1 MAVAS
6 LAVPPEQHVV
16 GGVEEEK
23 RCARAGPVERV
34 ELLLRVREEQAAA
47 RVDHE
52 RDFLLAAFAG
62 DLDRR
67 RHQRRRKVV
76 EGVVAEVLEDL
87 HRLRFARAGESCDD
101 DEVRLTRGGQ
111 SGRIHDRTTPTI
123 EITIAPRNAARGPFT
138 LNPSAGISETTY
150 SISAPITK
158 WKMPSVRQVI
168 GAEMSSMI
176 GLMNALTIP
185 RTRPVRS
192 SETYLSAS
200 PNPYVAF
207 PQVMPGTKKA
217 ATAMATALISARQM
231 IRIGETLNQYWASI
245 PRRRI
250 ACSARAKTQ
259 RPSGYD
265 TSVSPIST
273 RYSSAGSKSG
283 REPSACTRRMS
294 MAYVVGSA
302 NAIGCSTPGRSVTGN
317 AVPESIPN
325 RKFAVSTKKFASRI
339 SSTSPASRYAI
350 PTIARIAHRTAGS
363 ARNISSLSR
372 SPRTQTPNAKSATC
386 EIANQ
391 NRLPS
396 TRPITSVSWCVGVS
410 HVGSSVPVSISTRI
424 ENATPQKA
432 IPIRPPMSPPKKIKP
447 VRSSVPRVVAS
458 PTALPFTAKAA
469 PNRNAGMMNW

>member
-23 RCARAGPVERV
+23 MCARAGPVERV

-52 RDFLLAAFAG
+52 RDLLLAAFAG

-150 SISAPITK
+150 SMIAPITK

-192 SETYLSAS
+192 SEMYLSAS
-200 PNPYVAF
+200 PKPYDAF

-217 ATAMATALISARQM
+217 ETAIATALISARQM
-231 IRIGETLNQYWASI
+231 IRTAETLNQYWASI
-245 PRRRI
+245 PRRRM

-265 TSVSPIST
+265 TRVSPIST
-273 RYSSAGSKSG
+273 NAGN
-283 REPSACTRRMS
+283 PLVAH
-294 MAYVVGSA
+294 
-302 NAIGCSTPGRSVTGN
+302 
-317 AVPESIPN
+317 
-325 RKFAVSTKKFASRI
+325 STK
-339 SSTSPASRYAI
+339 
-350 PTIARIAHRTAGS
+350 
-363 ARNISSLSR
+363 
-372 SPRTQTPNAKSATC
+372 
-386 EIANQ
+386 
-391 NRLPS
+391 
-396 TRPITSVSWCVGVS
+396 
-410 HVGSSVPVSISTRI
+410 ISTRSSSS
-424 ENATPQKA
+424 A
-432 IPIRPPMSPPKKIKP
+432 MSTILPGKSTL
-447 VRSSVPRVVAS
+447 RSSSSRSMPNFPRCPRTRPLDARFSLPILAIAS
-458 PTALPFTAKAA
+458 GIATFTFCA
-469 PNRNAGMMNW
+469 PSSVTRIRRMRPRAPGG